1 MLCVETSPE
10 GTRRWCAAQRSEGR
24 RLGFVP
30 TMGALHEGHLHLVD
44 ALRDGGVERIAVSIF
59 VNPTQ
64 FGPTED
70 FAKYPRVLE
79 ADCAK
84 LAARG
89 VDLVFAPDQS
99 TMVRS
104 EERTAVRVTGLTDH
118 LCGPLRPG
126 HFEGVATVVTKLL
139 SIIGPCDA
147 AFGRK
152 DYQQFK
158 VIERLVTDLFLPV
171 RVHGVPTMR
180 EADGL
185 AMSSRNA
192 YLSAADRGRA
202 AAVPNALRA
211 ALEAHAR
218 GERDASV
225 LRSALRSALSN
236 VDRIEYAEVC
246 DADTLVPILMPD
258 KVAQRALFVLAVRVG
273 NTRLIDNVVSTEDG
287 LLRKM

>member
-1 MLCVETSPE
+1 MLPIETSPE
-10 GTRRWCAAQRSEGR
+10 GVRAWCAAQRSEGR
-24 RLGFVP
+24 TLGFVP
-30 TMGALHEGHLHLVD
+30 TMGALHEGHLQLID
-44 ALRDGGVERIAVSIF
+44 ALKARGAERMVVSIF

-70 FAKYPRVLE
+70 FAKYPRVLA

-84 LAARG
+84 LVARG

-99 TMVRS
+99 TMVRN
-104 EERTAVRVTGLTDH
+104 EERTAVRVNELTEH

-139 SIIGPCDA
+139 SIVGPCDA

-171 RVHGVPTMR
+171 RVHGIPTVR
-180 EADGL
+180 EPDGL
-185 AMSSRNA
+185 ALSSRNA
-192 YLSAADRGRA
+192 YLSLEERLRA
-202 AAVPNALRA
+202 AVVPNALRA
-211 ALEAHAR
+211 AVEAHTH

-225 LRSALRSALSN
+225 VRSVLQNALRE

-246 DADTLVPILMPD
+246 DADTLRPLPD
-258 KVAQRALFVLAVRVG
+258 KTADRVLFVLAVRVG
-273 NTRLIDNVVSTEDG
+273 NTRLIDNFVTTEDV
-287 LLRKM
+287 LFRSA